1 MTSLIYMESKK
12 IKQTSEYNKKE
23 RDSHREQA
31 SGYQQRGK
39 ERRQDRPRGLRGT
52 NYCKSPCY
60 IPVT

>member
-31 SGYQQRGK
+31 SGYQQREGRGEQK
-39 ERRQDRPRGLRGT
+39 DMGRGLRGT
-52 NYCKSPCY
+52 NCY
-60 IPVT
+60 V

>member
-31 SGYQQRGK
+31 SGYQ
-39 ERRQDRPRGLRGT
+39 
-52 NYCKSPCY
+52 
-60 IPVT
+60 